1 MIKTIDEYL
10 EKLRIEME
18 NSDPALVQDALADAT
33 EHLHNALAAARESQ
47 PDVKEEDALQSIIEE
62 YGTPDETAAAY
73 AEVERRTMPGLSHET
88 KRPRSLLG
96 SFFGVYADARAWGG
110 LIYLFIAFVT
120 GVVYFTWAVTGVSL
134 SVSFSIFIFG
144 LPFVILFLL
153 SIRGLALLEGRL
165 VEALLGI
172 RMPRRPVFSY
182 QSVKWLERLKG
193 LLLDKH
199 VWLMLLYMVIQFVLG
214 TIYFVVTVTVLS
226 LGLSL
231 IAWPFYQ
238 TITNDALI
246 IFGDVHRTLPV
257 WAFPLVVLSGFLL
270 LTTYMHLVK
279 VVSQFHGR
287 MAKWMLVAE

>member
-1 MIKTIDEYL
+1 
-10 EKLRIEME
+10 
-18 NSDPALVQDALADAT
+18 
-33 EHLHNALAAARESQ
+33 
-47 PDVKEEDALQSIIEE
+47 
-62 YGTPDETAAAY
+62 
-73 AEVERRTMPGLSHET
+73 
-88 KRPRSLLG
+88 LG

-231 IAWPFYQ
+231 IVWPFYQ

-246 IFGDVHRTLPV
+246 IFGDVHRILPV

-279 VVSQFHGR
+279 MVSQFHGR